1 MWKSHTG
8 IVADEIYN
16 NLGDTDLL
24 LDNQKGCYRNS
35 IGTKNLWL
43 IDKVVVKNFT
53 RRMVGLS
60 MVWIDYQ
67 KVYVWYTI
75 HGLGNPWK
83 CVDSWK
89 TSYLLFK
96 SMESW
101 KTIFTSGNE
110 KLARVNIPNLT
121 GIYSISLFVCDWS
134 NLLKPYTTKSKRRI
148 PIWKWPAEKDKSSSL
163 HGSLENL

>member
-1 MWKSHTG
+1 MFHLQSCVTTCEVPDLMTTGQTILLLKDKRKRNEHLRPITCSTLMWKSHTG

-67 KVYVWYTI
+67 KVYGMV
-75 HGLGNPWK
+75 HH
-83 CVDSWK
+83 SWIR
-89 TSYLLFK
+89 K
-96 SMESW
+96 SMEMCG
-101 KTIFTSGNE
+101 FME
-110 KLARVNIPNLT
+110 NIL
-121 GIYSISLFVCDWS
+121 SFV
-134 NLLKPYTTKSKRRI
+134 
-148 PIWKWPAEKDKSSSL
+148 
-163 HGSLENL
+163 